1 VVVNGLNINT
11 LNAEMHNPLVV
22 GSLVVVEGTT
32 VDGEFVAR
40 EVKPTTEVNSTC
52 QFKIES
58 SSANL
63 RSGPGTGY
71 DIVGYAYE
79 NDQLAVLEVHTSGEW
94 IKVAGDAWLAV
105 SVGELDDHCTSLP
118 SSDTPFVGDDSSN
131 HDAGDDHGQDS
142 MDDSSHDDGQN
153 HDSNDDHG
161 SDDSQNHDSGD
172 DNSED

>member
-1 VVVNGLNINT
+1 
-11 LNAEMHNPLVV
+11 
-22 GSLVVVEGTT
+22 
-32 VDGEFVAR
+32 
-40 EVKPTTEVNSTC
+40 VNSTC

-161 SDDSQNHDSGD
+161 SDDSQNHDSDD